1 VVKNE
6 KREPLTALSN
16 FTGFPFHPLDIVFYC
31 HLGHGGPLLLDTNEQ
46 TMSVKNIGDYGII
59 GDLHTVA
66 LVGIDGSIDWCC
78 LPRFDSPSLFG
89 AILDHKVGGHFK
101 IAPISKGNTRQM
113 YLPETNILL
122 TRFLQQDGV
131 GELTDFMPV
140 ESDEAGYRPRRHQII
155 RMLSVVRGTVP
166 FRLECSPAFNFGRDP
181 HVIEIRPKGVIFQ
194 SGDQSVGLIS
204 PLPLQTRDGL
214 AYQEFTLHQ
223 GESLTFFLE
232 YMETQNGK
240 QLLSAPESGDE
251 AFQNTS
257 AFWQRWLSQC
267 QYDGRWR
274 EVVHRSALTLK
285 LLTYAPTG
293 AIVAAPTTSL
303 PEHIGGHR
311 NWDYR
316 YTWIRDSAF
325 ALYGLLRLGFT
336 IEAGRFMEWINARCH
351 ELNPDGSLQLM
362 YGIDGRRNVDEE
374 ELSHLDGHRRSRP
387 VRIGN
392 GAASQLQMDM
402 YGALMDAVYLYN
414 KHGASISYDLWVN
427 LCRLLDFVSDNWEQ
441 PDEGIWEV
449 RGGRRHF
456 VYSKVMC
463 WVALDRGIRLADK
476 RGFPGNRTRWMAERD
491 RIYRE
496 IMERGWNADIGA
508 FVQSYDSEAL
518 DAANLIMP
526 LVFFVS
532 PTDPRMLSTI
542 DRTLEQ
548 LSLGSLVYR
557 YENGKA
563 APDGLDC
570 EEGTFSM
577 CTFWL
582 VEALTKAGRLTEA
595 RLIFEKM
602 LSYANHLRLY
612 AEEVSHSGEQLGNFP
627 QAFTHFALITA
638 ACNLD
643 LALNTKRAAHTV
655 VRRNQ
660 PSS

>member
-1 VVKNE
+1 
-6 KREPLTALSN
+6 
-16 FTGFPFHPLDIVFYC
+16 
-31 HLGHGGPLLLDTNEQ
+31 
-46 TMSVKNIGDYGII
+46 MSYTNIGDYGII

-66 LVGIDGSIDWCC
+66 LVSIDGSIDWCC
-78 LPRFDSPSLFG
+78 LPRFDSPSIFG
-89 AILDHKVGGHFK
+89 SILDDKIGGHFK
-101 IAPISKGNTRQM
+101 IAPLQKGNTRQM

-122 TRFLQQDGV
+122 TRFLQHDGV

-140 ESDEAGYRPRRHQII
+140 ESDEAGYRPRRHQIV
-155 RMLSVVRGTVP
+155 RMLSVVRGTVT
-166 FRLECSPAFNFGRDP
+166 FRLECSPGFNFGRDT
-181 HVIEIRPKGVIFQ
+181 HDIDVQPKGIIFQ
-194 SGDQSVGLIS
+194 SGDQSVGLVS
-204 PLPLQTRDGL
+204 PIPLETRDGM
-214 AYQEFTLHQ
+214 AFQEFTLQQ
-223 GESLTFFLE
+223 GECLTFFLE
-232 YMETQNGK
+232 YLETKNGTP
-240 QLLSAPESGDE
+240 LLSTPESGEE
-251 AFQNTS
+251 AFRNTS

-303 PEHIGGHR
+303 PEHIGGPR

-336 IEAGRFMEWINARCH
+336 VEAGRFMEWINARCH
-351 ELNPDGSLQLM
+351 DLNPDGSIQLM
-362 YGIDGRRNVDEE
+362 YGIDGRRDLTEE
-374 ELSHLDGHRRSRP
+374 ELPHLDGHRSSRP

-427 LCRLLDFVSDNWEQ
+427 LCRLLDFVCENWEQ

-449 RGGRRHF
+449 RGGRQHF

-476 RGFPGNRTRWMAERD
+476 RGFPGNRARWMTERD

-496 IMERGWNADIGA
+496 VMDRGWNPKIGA
-508 FVQSYDSEAL
+508 FVQAYDSEAL

-532 PTDPRMLSTI
+532 PTDPRMLSTL

-548 LSLGSLVYR
+548 LALGSLVYR
-557 YENGKA
+557 YDTNTA
-563 APDGLDC
+563 AADGLEG

-627 QAFTHFALITA
+627 QAFTHFGLITA

-643 LALNTKRAAHTV
+643 LALNTKRAVHTV
-655 VRRNQ
+655 ARRNR
-660 PSS
+660 PSSHSSH

>member
-1 VVKNE
+1 M
-6 KREPLTALSN
+6 T
-16 FTGFPFHPLDIVFYC
+16 Y
-31 HLGHGGPLLLDTNEQ
+31 
-46 TMSVKNIGDYGII
+46 KNIGDYGII
-59 GDLHTVA
+59 GDLHTIA

-89 AILDHKVGGHFK
+89 AILDHKVGGYFK
-101 IAPISKGNTRQM
+101 IAPVRKGNTRQM

-122 TRFLQQDGV
+122 TRFLQHDGV
-131 GELTDFMPV
+131 GELTDFMPI

-155 RMLSVVRGTVP
+155 RMLSVVRGTVT
-166 FRLECSPAFNFGRDP
+166 FRLECAPAFNFGRNP
-181 HVIEIRPKGVIFQ
+181 HEMEIRPKGIIFR
-194 SGDQSVGLIS
+194 SGDQSVGLVS
-204 PLPLQTRDGL
+204 PIPLHTRENL

-232 YMETQNGK
+232 YLETKNGE
-240 QLLSAPESGDE
+240 QLLSTPESGDE
-251 AFQNTS
+251 AFRNTS

-303 PEHIGGHR
+303 PENIGGPR

-316 YTWIRDSAF
+316 YTWIRDAAF
-325 ALYGLLRLGFT
+325 SIYGLLRLGFT
-336 IEAGRFMEWINARCH
+336 VEASRFMDWLNARCC
-351 ELNPDGSLQLM
+351 ELNPDGSIQLM
-362 YGIDGRRNVDEE
+362 YGVDGRRDLTEE
-374 ELSHLDGHRRSRP
+374 ELPHLDGHRSSRP

-427 LCRLLDFVSDNWEQ
+427 LCRLLDFVCDNWEQ

-476 RGFPGNRTRWMAERD
+476 RGFPGNRTRWMVERD

-508 FVQSYDSEAL
+508 FVQSYDSDAL

-563 APDGLDC
+563 ASDGLDS

-602 LSYANHLRLY
+602 LTYANHLRLY

-627 QAFTHFALITA
+627 QAFTHFGLITA

-643 LALNTKRAAHTV
+643 LALNTKRAGHTV
-655 VRRNQ
+655 VRRNR
-660 PSS
+660 PSSLASL

>member
-1 VVKNE
+1 
-6 KREPLTALSN
+6 
-16 FTGFPFHPLDIVFYC
+16 
-31 HLGHGGPLLLDTNEQ
+31 
-46 TMSVKNIGDYGII
+46 MSYKNIGDYGII
-59 GDLHTVA
+59 GDLHTIA

-89 AILDHKVGGHFK
+89 AILDHKIGGYFK
-101 IAPISKGNTRQM
+101 IAPVTKGNTRQM

-122 TRFLQQDGV
+122 TRFLQHDGV
-131 GELTDFMPV
+131 GELTDFMPI

-155 RMLSVVRGTVP
+155 RMLSVVRGTVT
-166 FRLECSPAFNFGRDP
+166 FRLECAPAFNFGRDP
-181 HVIEIRPKGVIFQ
+181 HDIETRPKGIIFQ
-194 SGDQSVGLIS
+194 SGDQSVGLVS
-204 PLPLQTRDGL
+204 PIPLQTREKF

-232 YMETQNGK
+232 YLEVKNGD
-240 QLLSAPESGDE
+240 QLLSTPESGDE
-251 AFQNTS
+251 AFRNTS
-257 AFWQRWLSQC
+257 AFWQRWLAQC

-274 EVVHRSALTLK
+274 EVVHRSALALK

-303 PEHIGGHR
+303 PENIGGPR

-316 YTWIRDSAF
+316 YTWIRDAAF
-325 ALYGLLRLGFT
+325 SIYGLLRLGFT
-336 IEAGRFMEWINARCH
+336 VEASRFMDWLNARCC
-351 ELNPDGSLQLM
+351 ELNPDGSIQLM
-362 YGIDGRRNVDEE
+362 YGIDGRRNLTEE
-374 ELSHLDGHRRSRP
+374 ELPHLDGHRRSRP

-392 GAASQLQMDM
+392 GAAAQLQLDM

-427 LCRLLDFVSDNWEQ
+427 LCRLLDFVCDNWEQ

-476 RGFPGNRTRWMAERD
+476 RGFPGNRARWMGERD

-563 APDGLDC
+563 ASDGLDS

-602 LSYANHLRLY
+602 LSYGNHLRLY

-627 QAFTHFALITA
+627 QAFTHFGLITA

-655 VRRNQ
+655 VRRNR
-660 PSS
+660 PSVSPSRQAQ

>member
-1 VVKNE
+1 
-6 KREPLTALSN
+6 
-16 FTGFPFHPLDIVFYC
+16 
-31 HLGHGGPLLLDTNEQ
+31 
-46 TMSVKNIGDYGII
+46 MSYKNIGDYGII
-59 GDLHTVA
+59 GDLHTIA
-66 LVGIDGSIDWCC
+66 LVGLDGSIDWCC
-78 LPRFDSPSLFG
+78 LPRFDAPSVFA
-89 AILDHKVGGHFK
+89 AILDHKGGGHFR
-101 IAPISKGNTRQM
+101 IAPTETGNTRQM

-122 TRFLQQDGV
+122 TRFLQNDGV

-155 RMLSVVRGTVP
+155 RMLSVVRGTLR
-166 FRLECSPAFNFGRDP
+166 FRIECTPAFNYGRDT
-181 HVIEIRPKGVIFQ
+181 HETEVRPKGVVFQ
-194 SGDQSVGLIS
+194 SGEYSVGLVS
-204 PLPLQTRDGL
+204 PIPLHIREGG
-214 AYQEFTLHQ
+214 AFQEFTLNE

-232 YMETQNGK
+232 YLEVKNGE
-240 QLLSAPESGDE
+240 QLLSTPESGDE
-251 AFQNTS
+251 AFRNTS
-257 AFWQRWLSQC
+257 AFWQRWLAQC

-303 PEHIGGHR
+303 PENIGGPR

-316 YTWIRDSAF
+316 YTWIRDAAF
-325 ALYGLLRLGFT
+325 SIYGLLRLGFT
-336 IEAGRFMEWINARCH
+336 VEASRFMEWLNARCC
-351 ELNPDGSLQLM
+351 ELNPDGSIQLM
-362 YGIDGRRNVDEE
+362 YGIDGRRNLSEE
-374 ELSHLDGHRRSRP
+374 ELPHLDGHRSSRP

-392 GAASQLQMDM
+392 GAATQLQMDM

-414 KHGASISYDLWVN
+414 KHGSSISHDLWVN
-427 LCRLLDFVSDNWEQ
+427 LCRLLDYVCDHWEQ
-441 PDEGIWEV
+441 RDEGIWEV
-449 RGGRRHF
+449 RGGRQHF

-476 RGFPGNRTRWMAERD
+476 RGFPGNRTHWMTERD
-491 RIYRE
+491 RIYRQV
-496 IMERGWNADIGA
+496 MERGWNPQVGA
-508 FVQSYDSEAL
+508 FVQHYESESL

-548 LSLGSLVYR
+548 LALGSLVYR
-557 YENGKA
+557 YDINNA
-563 APDGLDC
+563 ASDGLDAD
-570 EEGTFSM
+570 EGTFSM

-627 QAFTHFALITA
+627 QAFTHFGLITA

-643 LALNTKRAAHTV
+643 LALNTKRSSHTV
-655 VRRNQ
+655 ARRNGQ
-660 PSS
+660 TSRR

>member
-1 VVKNE
+1 
-6 KREPLTALSN
+6 
-16 FTGFPFHPLDIVFYC
+16 
-31 HLGHGGPLLLDTNEQ
+31 
-46 TMSVKNIGDYGII
+46 MSYKNIGDYGII
-59 GDLHTVA
+59 GDLHTIA

-89 AILDHKVGGHFK
+89 AILDHKIGGYFK
-101 IAPISKGNTRQM
+101 IAPVTKGNTRQM

-122 TRFLQQDGV
+122 TRFLQHDGV
-131 GELTDFMPV
+131 GELTDFMPI

-155 RMLSVVRGTVP
+155 RMLSVVRGTVI
-166 FRLECSPAFNFGRDP
+166 FRLECAPAFNFGRDA
-181 HVIEIRPKGVIFQ
+181 HDIETRPKGIIFQ
-194 SGDQSVGLIS
+194 AGDQSVGLVS
-204 PLPLQTRDGL
+204 PIPLQTGENF

-232 YMETQNGK
+232 YLEVKNGD
-240 QLLSAPESGDE
+240 QLLSTPESGDE
-251 AFQNTS
+251 AFRNTS
-257 AFWQRWLSQC
+257 AFWQRWLAQC

-274 EVVHRSALTLK
+274 EVVHRSALALK

-303 PEHIGGHR
+303 PENIGGPR

-316 YTWIRDSAF
+316 YTWIRDAAF
-325 ALYGLLRLGFT
+325 SIYGLLRLGFT
-336 IEAGRFMEWINARCH
+336 VEASRFMDWLNARCC
-351 ELNPDGSLQLM
+351 ELNPDGSIQLM
-362 YGIDGRRNVDEE
+362 YGIDGRRDLTEE
-374 ELSHLDGHRRSRP
+374 ELPHLDGHRSSRP

-392 GAASQLQMDM
+392 GAATQLQLDM

-427 LCRLLDFVSDNWEQ
+427 LCRLLDFVCNNWEQ

-476 RGFPGNRTRWMAERD
+476 RGFPGNRAQWMEERD

-563 APDGLDC
+563 ASDGLDSD
-570 EEGTFSM
+570 EGTFSM

-627 QAFTHFALITA
+627 QAFTHFGLITA

-655 VRRNQ
+655 VRRHR
-660 PSS
+660 PSSSPSRQSH

>member
-1 VVKNE
+1 
-6 KREPLTALSN
+6 
-16 FTGFPFHPLDIVFYC
+16 
-31 HLGHGGPLLLDTNEQ
+31 
-46 TMSVKNIGDYGII
+46 MSHKNIGDYGVI
-59 GDLHTVA
+59 GDLHTIA
-66 LVGIDGSIDWCC
+66 LVGLDGSIDWCC

-89 AILDHKVGGHFK
+89 AILDQKVGGHFK
-101 IAPISKGNTRQM
+101 IAPLQEGNTRQM

-122 TRFLQQDGV
+122 TRFLQHDGV

-140 ESDEAGYRPRRHQII
+140 ESDEVGYRPRRHQII
-155 RMLSVVRGTVP
+155 RMLSVVRGTVR
-166 FRLECSPAFNFGRDP
+166 FRIECAPAFNYGLDE
-181 HVIEIRPKGVIFQ
+181 HTTDVRPKGVIFQ
-194 SGDQSVGLIS
+194 SGKHSVGLVSPIS
-204 PLPLQTRDGL
+204 LKVREGMAFQD
-214 AYQEFTLHQ
+214 FTVHQ
-223 GESLTFFLE
+223 GETLTFFLE
-232 YMETQNGK
+232 YLEITNGD
-240 QLLSAPESGDE
+240 QLLATPESGE
-251 AFQNTS
+251 VAFRNTS
-257 AFWQRWLSQC
+257 AFWQRWLAQC

-285 LLTYAPTG
+285 LLTYAPSG
-293 AIVAAPTTSL
+293 AIVASPTTSL
-303 PEHIGGHR
+303 PEHIGGPR

-351 ELNPDGSLQLM
+351 ELNPDGSIQLM

-374 ELSHLDGHRRSRP
+374 ELSHLEGHRSSRP

-392 GAASQLQMDM
+392 GAASQLQLDI

-427 LCRLLDFVSDNWEQ
+427 LCRLLDYVSDHWGQ

-476 RGFPGNRTRWMAERD
+476 RGFPGNRARWMAERD

-508 FVQSYDSEAL
+508 FVQSYESEAL

-563 APDGLDC
+563 ASDGLDC

-660 PSS
+660 PSSLSSL

>member
-1 VVKNE
+1 M
-6 KREPLTALSN
+6 
-16 FTGFPFHPLDIVFYC
+16 D
-31 HLGHGGPLLLDTNEQ
+31 D
-46 TMSVKNIGDYGII
+46 KNIGDYGII
-59 GDLHTVA
+59 GDLHTIA
-66 LVGIDGSIDWCC
+66 LVGLDGSIDWCC
-78 LPRFDSPSLFG
+78 LPRFDSPSIFG
-89 AILDHKVGGHFK
+89 AILDQKIGGHFK
-101 IAPISKGNTRQM
+101 IAPVRKGNTRQM

-122 TRFLQQDGV
+122 TRFLQHDGV
-131 GELTDFMPV
+131 GELTDFMPI

-155 RMLSVVRGTVP
+155 RMLSVVRGTVT
-166 FRLECSPAFNFGRDP
+166 FVLECIPAFNFGRTS
-181 HVIEIRPKGVIFQ
+181 HTIENRPQGVIFQ
-194 SGDQSVGLIS
+194 AGDQSIGLVS
-204 PLPLQTRDGL
+204 PIPLHRRENM

-223 GESLTFFLE
+223 GQSLTFFLE
-232 YMETQNGK
+232 YVETKNGE
-240 QLLSAPESGDE
+240 QLLSTPESGDE

-303 PEHIGGHR
+303 PEHIGGPR

-374 ELSHLDGHRRSRP
+374 ELFHLTGHRNSRP

-392 GAASQLQMDM
+392 AAASQLQLDI

-463 WVALDRGIRLADK
+463 WVALDRGIRLADQ
-476 RGFPGNRTRWMAERD
+476 RGFPGNRARWMAERD
-491 RIYRE
+491 RLYRE
-496 IMERGWNADIGA
+496 IMERGWNGDIGA

-518 DAANLIMP
+518 DAATLIMP

-542 DRTLEQ
+542 DRILEQ

-563 APDGLDC
+563 ASDGLDS

-643 LALNTKRAAHTV
+643 LALNTKRAGHTV
-655 VRRNQ
+655 VRRNRS
-660 PSS
+660 PSFSSL

>member
-1 VVKNE
+1 
-6 KREPLTALSN
+6 
-16 FTGFPFHPLDIVFYC
+16 
-31 HLGHGGPLLLDTNEQ
+31 
-46 TMSVKNIGDYGII
+46 MSYTNIGDYGII
-59 GDLHTVA
+59 HTVA
-66 LVGIDGSIDWCC
+66 LVSIDGSIDWCC
-78 LPRFDSPSLFG
+78 LPRFDSPSIFG
-89 AILDHKVGGHFK
+89 SILDDKIGGHFK
-101 IAPISKGNTRQM
+101 IAPVQKGNTRQM

-122 TRFLQQDGV
+122 TRFLQRDGV

-140 ESDEAGYRPRRHQII
+140 ESDDAGYRPRRHQII
-155 RMLSVVRGTVP
+155 RMLSVVRGTVT
-166 FRLECSPAFNFGRDP
+166 FRLECYPAFNFGRNA
-181 HVIEIRPKGVIFQ
+181 HEIDARPKGVIFQ
-194 SGDQSVGLIS
+194 SGDQSVGLVSPIS
-204 PLPLQTRDGL
+204 LNTHKGL
-214 AYQEFTLHQ
+214 AFQEFTLQQ

-232 YMETQNGK
+232 YLETKNGEP
-240 QLLSAPESGDE
+240 LLSTPESGEE
-251 AFQNTS
+251 AFRNTS

-267 QYDGRWR
+267 HYDGRWR

-303 PEHIGGHR
+303 PEHIGGPR

-336 IEAGRFMEWINARCH
+336 VEAGRFMEWINARCH
-351 ELNPDGSLQLM
+351 DLNPDGSIQLM
-362 YGIDGRRNVDEE
+362 YGIDGRRDLDEQ
-374 ELSHLDGHRRSRP
+374 ELPHLDGHRSSRP

-427 LCRLLDFVSDNWEQ
+427 LCRLLDFVCKNWEQ

-449 RGGRRHF
+449 RNGRQHF

-476 RGFPGNRTRWMAERD
+476 RGFPGNRTLWMAERD

-496 IMERGWNADIGA
+496 IMDRGWNPKVGA
-508 FVQSYDSEAL
+508 FVQAYDSEAL

-548 LSLGSLVYR
+548 LALGSLVYR
-557 YENGKA
+557 YDTNHA
-563 APDGLDC
+563 ASDGLES

-627 QAFTHFALITA
+627 QAFTHFGLITA

-643 LALNTKRAAHTV
+643 MALNTKRAAHTV
-655 VRRNQ
+655 ARRDR
-660 PSS
+660 PSSHSSI

>member
-1 VVKNE
+1 
-6 KREPLTALSN
+6 
-16 FTGFPFHPLDIVFYC
+16 
-31 HLGHGGPLLLDTNEQ
+31 
-46 TMSVKNIGDYGII
+46 MSYKNIGDYGII
-59 GDLHTVA
+59 GDLHTIA
-66 LVGIDGSIDWCC
+66 LVGLDGSIDWCC

-89 AILDHKVGGHFK
+89 AILDQKIGGYFK
-101 IAPISKGNTRQM
+101 IAPITEGNTRQM

-122 TRFLQQDGV
+122 TRFLQHDGV
-131 GELTDFMPV
+131 GELTDFMPI

-155 RMLSVVRGTVP
+155 RMLSVVRGTVT
-166 FRLECSPAFNFGRDP
+166 FRLECAPAFNFGRDS
-181 HVIEIRPKGVIFQ
+181 HVIETRPKGIIFQ
-194 SGDQSVGLIS
+194 AGDQSVGLVS
-204 PLPLQTRDGL
+204 PIPLHTRENF

-232 YMETQNGK
+232 YLEIKNGD
-240 QLLSAPESGDE
+240 QLLSTPESGDE
-251 AFQNTS
+251 AFRNTS
-257 AFWQRWLSQC
+257 AFWQRWLAQC

-274 EVVHRSALTLK
+274 EVVHRSALALK

-303 PEHIGGHR
+303 PENIGGPR

-316 YTWIRDSAF
+316 YTWIRDAAF
-325 ALYGLLRLGFT
+325 SIYGLLRLGFT
-336 IEAGRFMEWINARCH
+336 VEASRFMDWLNARCC
-351 ELNPDGSLQLM
+351 ELNPDGSIQLM
-362 YGIDGRRNVDEE
+362 YGIDGRRDLTEE
-374 ELSHLDGHRRSRP
+374 ELPHLDGHRSSRP

-427 LCRLLDFVSDNWEQ
+427 LCRLLDFVCNNWEQ

-476 RGFPGNRTRWMAERD
+476 RGFPGNRARWMEERD

-508 FVQSYDSEAL
+508 FIQSYDSEAL

-548 LSLGSLVYR
+548 LALGSLVYR

-563 APDGLDC
+563 ASDGLDS

-655 VRRNQ
+655 VRRQ
-660 PSS
+660 RPSSSPSRQSH

>member
-1 VVKNE
+1 
-6 KREPLTALSN
+6 
-16 FTGFPFHPLDIVFYC
+16 
-31 HLGHGGPLLLDTNEQ
+31 
-46 TMSVKNIGDYGII
+46 
-59 GDLHTVA
+59 
-66 LVGIDGSIDWCC
+66 
-78 LPRFDSPSLFG
+78 
-89 AILDHKVGGHFK
+89 
-101 IAPISKGNTRQM
+101 
-113 YLPETNILL
+113 
-122 TRFLQQDGV
+122 
-131 GELTDFMPV
+131 
-140 ESDEAGYRPRRHQII
+140 SDEAGYRPRRHQII
-155 RMLSVVRGTVP
+155 RMLSVVRGTVT
-166 FRLECSPAFNFGRDP
+166 FRLECAPAFNFGRDP
-181 HVIEIRPKGVIFQ
+181 HDIKTRPKGIIFQ
-194 SGDQSVGLIS
+194 SGDQSVGLVS
-204 PLPLQTRDGL
+204 PIPLHTRENF

-223 GESLTFFLE
+223 GESLSFFLE
-232 YMETQNGK
+232 YLEVKNGD
-240 QLLSAPESGDE
+240 QLLSTPESGDE
-251 AFQNTS
+251 AFRNTS
-257 AFWQRWLSQC
+257 AFWQRWLAQC

-274 EVVHRSALTLK
+274 EVVHRSALALK

-303 PEHIGGHR
+303 PENIGGPR

-316 YTWIRDSAF
+316 YTWIRDAAF
-325 ALYGLLRLGFT
+325 SIYGLLRLGFT
-336 IEAGRFMEWINARCH
+336 VEASRFMDWLNARCC
-351 ELNPDGSLQLM
+351 ELNPDGSIQLM
-362 YGIDGRRNVDEE
+362 YGIDGRRNLTEE
-374 ELSHLDGHRRSRP
+374 ELPHLDGHRSSRP

-427 LCRLLDFVSDNWEQ
+427 LCRLLDFVCDNWEQ

-476 RGFPGNRTRWMAERD
+476 RGFPGNRARWMEERD

-496 IMERGWNADIGA
+496 IMARGWNADIGA

-563 APDGLDC
+563 ASDGLDS

-602 LSYANHLRLY
+602 LSYGNHLRLY

-627 QAFTHFALITA
+627 QAFTHFGLITS

-655 VRRNQ
+655 VRRNR
-660 PSS
+660 PSV

>member
-1 VVKNE
+1 
-6 KREPLTALSN
+6 
-16 FTGFPFHPLDIVFYC
+16 
-31 HLGHGGPLLLDTNEQ
+31 
-46 TMSVKNIGDYGII
+46 MSYKNIGDYGII

-78 LPRFDSPSLFG
+78 LPRFDSPSVFG
-89 AILDHKVGGHFK
+89 AILDDKIGGHFK
-101 IAPISKGNTRQM
+101 IAPVQAGNTRQM

-122 TRFLQQDGV
+122 TRFLQHDGV

-155 RMLSVVRGTVP
+155 RMLSVVRGTVT
-166 FRLECSPAFNFGRDP
+166 FRLECSPGFNFGRDA
-181 HVIEIRPKGVIFQ
+181 HEIDVRPKGVIFQ
-194 SGDQSVGLIS
+194 SGDQSVGLVS
-204 PLPLQTRDGL
+204 PIPLKTREGM
-214 AYQEFTLHQ
+214 AFQEFTLQQ

-232 YMETQNGK
+232 YVETKNGEP
-240 QLLSAPESGDE
+240 LLSTPESGEE
-251 AFQNTS
+251 AFRNTS

-303 PEHIGGHR
+303 PEHIGGPR

-336 IEAGRFMEWINARCH
+336 VEAGRFMEWINARCH
-351 ELNPDGSLQLM
+351 DLNPDGSIQLM
-362 YGIDGRRNVDEE
+362 YGIDGRRDLEE
-374 ELSHLDGHRRSRP
+374 QELPHLDGHRSSRP

-427 LCRLLDFVSDNWEQ
+427 LCRLLDFVCDNWEQ

-449 RGGRRHF
+449 RGGRQHF

-476 RGFPGNRTRWMAERD
+476 RGFPGNRVRWMTERD

-496 IMERGWNADIGA
+496 VMDRGWNAKIGA
-508 FVQSYDSEAL
+508 FVQAYDSEAL

-532 PTDPRMLSTI
+532 PTDPRMLSTL

-548 LSLGSLVYR
+548 LALGSLVYR
-557 YENGKA
+557 YDTNTA
-563 APDGLDC
+563 AADGVEG

-627 QAFTHFALITA
+627 QAFTHFGLITA

-643 LALNTKRAAHTV
+643 VALNTKRAVHTV
-655 VRRNQ
+655 VRRDR
-660 PSS
+660 PS

>member
-1 VVKNE
+1 
-6 KREPLTALSN
+6 
-16 FTGFPFHPLDIVFYC
+16 
-31 HLGHGGPLLLDTNEQ
+31 
-46 TMSVKNIGDYGII
+46 MSIKNIGDYGII

-155 RMLSVVRGTVP
+155 RMLSVIRGTVT
-166 FRLECSPAFNFGRDP
+166 FRLECLPAFNFGRDP
-181 HVIEIRPKGVIFQ
+181 HVIENRPKGVIFQ
-194 SGDQSVGLIS
+194 SGNESVGLIS
-204 PLPLQTRDGL
+204 SLPLQTREGL

-223 GESLTFFLE
+223 GENLTFYLE
-232 YMETQNGK
+232 YQETQNGK
-240 QLLSAPESGDE
+240 QLLSAPESGGE

-303 PEHIGGHR
+303 PEHIGGSR

-362 YGIDGRRNVDEE
+362 YGIDGRRNVDEK
-374 ELSHLDGHRRSRP
+374 ELPHLDGHRSSRP

-476 RGFPGNRTRWMAERD
+476 RGFPGNRARWMAERD

>member
-1 VVKNE
+1 
-6 KREPLTALSN
+6 
-16 FTGFPFHPLDIVFYC
+16 
-31 HLGHGGPLLLDTNEQ
+31 
-46 TMSVKNIGDYGII
+46 MSYTNIGDYGII

-66 LVGIDGSIDWCC
+66 LVSIDGSIDWCC
-78 LPRFDSPSLFG
+78 LPRFDSPSIFG
-89 AILDHKVGGHFK
+89 SILDHKIGGHFK
-101 IAPISKGNTRQM
+101 IAPVQPGNTRQM

-122 TRFLQQDGV
+122 TRFLQHDGV

-155 RMLSVVRGTVP
+155 RMLTVVRGTVT
-166 FRLECSPAFNFGRDP
+166 FRLECSPAFNFGRDA
-181 HVIEIRPKGVIFQ
+181 HEIDIRPKGIIFQ
-194 SGDQSVGLIS
+194 SGDQSVGLVS
-204 PLPLQTRDGL
+204 PIPLQTREGM
-214 AYQEFTLHQ
+214 AFQEFTLQQ

-232 YMETQNGK
+232 YVETKNGEP
-240 QLLSAPESGDE
+240 LLSTPESGEE
-251 AFQNTS
+251 AFRNTS

-303 PEHIGGHR
+303 PEHIGGPR

-336 IEAGRFMEWINARCH
+336 VEAGRFMEWINARCH
-351 ELNPDGSLQLM
+351 ELNPDGSIQLM
-362 YGIDGRRNVDEE
+362 YGIDGRRHLEEE
-374 ELSHLDGHRRSRP
+374 ELPHLDGHRGSRP

-392 GAASQLQMDM
+392 GAASQLQLDM

-476 RGFPGNRTRWMAERD
+476 RGFPGNRGRWMAERD

-563 APDGLDC
+563 ASDGLDS

-582 VEALTKAGRLTEA
+582 VEALTKAGRLAEA

-627 QAFTHFALITA
+627 QAFTHFGLITA

-643 LALNTKRAAHTV
+643 MALNTKRAVHTMA
-655 VRRNQ
+655 RRNR
-660 PSS
+660 PSSHSSH

>member
-1 VVKNE
+1 M
-6 KREPLTALSN
+6 T
-16 FTGFPFHPLDIVFYC
+16 Y
-31 HLGHGGPLLLDTNEQ
+31 
-46 TMSVKNIGDYGII
+46 KNIGDYGII
-59 GDLHTVA
+59 GDLHTIA

-89 AILDHKVGGHFK
+89 AILDHKVGGYFK
-101 IAPISKGNTRQM
+101 IAPVRKGNTRQM

-122 TRFLQQDGV
+122 TRFLQHDGV
-131 GELTDFMPV
+131 GELTDFMPI

-155 RMLSVVRGTVP
+155 RMLSVVRGTVT
-166 FRLECSPAFNFGRDP
+166 FRLECAPAFNFGRNP
-181 HVIEIRPKGVIFQ
+181 HEMEIRPKGLIFQ
-194 SGDQSVGLIS
+194 SGDQSVGLVS
-204 PLPLQTRDGL
+204 PIPLHTRENI

-232 YMETQNGK
+232 YLETKNGE
-240 QLLSAPESGDE
+240 QLLSTPESGDE
-251 AFQNTS
+251 AFRNTS

-303 PEHIGGHR
+303 PENIGGPR

-316 YTWIRDSAF
+316 YTWIRDAAF
-325 ALYGLLRLGFT
+325 SIYGLLRLGFT
-336 IEAGRFMEWINARCH
+336 VEASRFMDWLNARCC
-351 ELNPDGSLQLM
+351 ELNPDGSIQLM
-362 YGIDGRRNVDEE
+362 YGVDGRRDLTEE
-374 ELSHLDGHRRSRP
+374 ELPHLDGHRSSRP

-427 LCRLLDFVSDNWEQ
+427 LCRLLDFVCDNWEQ

-476 RGFPGNRTRWMAERD
+476 RGFPGNRTRWMVERD

-496 IMERGWNADIGA
+496 IMERGWNADLGA
-508 FVQSYDSEAL
+508 FVQSYDSDAL

-563 APDGLDC
+563 ASDGLDS

-602 LSYANHLRLY
+602 LTYANHLRLY

-627 QAFTHFALITA
+627 QAFTHFGLITA

-643 LALNTKRAAHTV
+643 LALNTKRAGHTV
-655 VRRNQ
+655 VRRNR
-660 PSS
+660 PSSLASL

>member
-1 VVKNE
+1 
-6 KREPLTALSN
+6 
-16 FTGFPFHPLDIVFYC
+16 
-31 HLGHGGPLLLDTNEQ
+31 
-46 TMSVKNIGDYGII
+46 
-59 GDLHTVA
+59 
-66 LVGIDGSIDWCC
+66 
-78 LPRFDSPSLFG
+78 
-89 AILDHKVGGHFK
+89 
-101 IAPISKGNTRQM
+101 
-113 YLPETNILL
+113 
-122 TRFLQQDGV
+122 
-131 GELTDFMPV
+131 
-140 ESDEAGYRPRRHQII
+140 
-155 RMLSVVRGTVP
+155 
-166 FRLECSPAFNFGRDP
+166 
-181 HVIEIRPKGVIFQ
+181 
-194 SGDQSVGLIS
+194 
-204 PLPLQTRDGL
+204 
-214 AYQEFTLHQ
+214 
-223 GESLTFFLE
+223 
-232 YMETQNGK
+232 METQNGK

-374 ELSHLDGHRRSRP
+374 ELSHLDGHRSSRP

-476 RGFPGNRTRWMAERD
+476 RGFPGNRARWMAERD

-496 IMERGWNADIGA
+496 IMERGWNANIGA

>member
-1 VVKNE
+1 M
-6 KREPLTALSN
+6 T
-16 FTGFPFHPLDIVFYC
+16 Y
-31 HLGHGGPLLLDTNEQ
+31 
-46 TMSVKNIGDYGII
+46 KNIGDYGII
-59 GDLHTVA
+59 GDLHTIA

-89 AILDHKVGGHFK
+89 AILDHKVGGYFK
-101 IAPISKGNTRQM
+101 IAPVRKGNTRQM

-122 TRFLQQDGV
+122 TRFLQHDGV
-131 GELTDFMPV
+131 GELTDFMPI

-155 RMLSVVRGTVP
+155 RMLSVVRGTVT
-166 FRLECSPAFNFGRDP
+166 FRLECAPAFNFGRNP
-181 HVIEIRPKGVIFQ
+181 HEMEIRPKGLIFQ
-194 SGDQSVGLIS
+194 SGDQSVGLVS
-204 PLPLQTRDGL
+204 PIPLHTQENI

-232 YMETQNGK
+232 YLETKNGE
-240 QLLSAPESGDE
+240 QLLSTPESGDE
-251 AFQNTS
+251 AFRNTS

-303 PEHIGGHR
+303 PENIGGPR

-316 YTWIRDSAF
+316 YTWIRDAAF
-325 ALYGLLRLGFT
+325 SIYGLLRLGFT
-336 IEAGRFMEWINARCH
+336 VEASRFMDWLNARCC
-351 ELNPDGSLQLM
+351 ELNPDGSIQLM
-362 YGIDGRRNVDEE
+362 YGVDGRRDLTEE
-374 ELSHLDGHRRSRP
+374 ELPHLDGHRSSRP

-427 LCRLLDFVSDNWEQ
+427 LCRLLDFVCDNWEQ

-476 RGFPGNRTRWMAERD
+476 RGFPGNRTRWMVERD

-496 IMERGWNADIGA
+496 IMERGWNADLGA
-508 FVQSYDSEAL
+508 FVQSYDSDAL

-563 APDGLDC
+563 ASDGLDS

-602 LSYANHLRLY
+602 LTYANHLRLY

-627 QAFTHFALITA
+627 QAFTHFGLITA

-643 LALNTKRAAHTV
+643 LALNTKRAGHTV
-655 VRRNQ
+655 VRRNR
-660 PSS
+660 PSSLASL